1 MCQSENDDRRPDDD
15 DFKMIPPD
23 SGLTDYEPEIFP
35 QYARQCGESLNET
48 SQPDDTLVRQFSLAE
63 LLLLVTSAS
72 VFFSISAMLPGENR
86 WEILAGTLS
95 MGSLAYTMVFVLVEP
110 SHRFFRLLLS
120 MLLVL
125 SLVACVVAVVTGLV

>member
-23 SGLTDYEPEIFP
+23 LGLTDYEPEIFP

-48 SQPDDTLVRQFSLAE
+48 SQPDDTSVRQFSLAE
-63 LLLLVTSAS
+63 MLLLVTSAS